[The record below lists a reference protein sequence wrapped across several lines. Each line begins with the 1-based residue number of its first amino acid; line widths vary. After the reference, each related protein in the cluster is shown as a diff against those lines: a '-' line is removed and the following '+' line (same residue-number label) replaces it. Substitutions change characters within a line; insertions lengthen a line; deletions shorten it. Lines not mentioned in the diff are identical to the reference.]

1 MDHDRI
7 VEHLLARGKCFL
19 KTIVQAS
26 DLHHVAAASLANFA
40 QMRPVAR
47 DILQAKIALEAQ
59 QRQGTAVARCGQEA
73 SVTMAPPGFGP
84 WPTPTFRGCSR
95 RWMMSI

>member
-26 DLHHVAAASLANFA
+26 DLHHVAAASLAIFA

-47 DILQAKIALEAQ
+47 DIL
-59 QRQGTAVARCGQEA
+59 
-73 SVTMAPPGFGP
+73 
-84 WPTPTFRGCSR
+84 
-95 RWMMSI
+95 